1 VVFKLQLIIHLES
14 NTPATL
20 LEWI

>member
-1 VVFKLQLIIHLES
+1 VVIKLQLIIHLES